1 MLDVYEIYRGDSMS
15 VSKAHM
21 KASNKY
27 NKANYKQLKAN
38 IKPEDYELIDDFCKD
53 NDMSK
58 AQFIIKSCK
67 YIIENNIDLKSEE

>member
-1 MLDVYEIYRGDSMS
+1 MYQYT
-15 VSKAHM
+15 
-21 KASNKY
+21 
-27 NKANYKQLKAN
+27 YKKLADGTKKQINAT
-38 IKPEDYELIDDFCKD
+38 ISAEDYELIDNFCKD